1 MRTLNRLGH
10 GVSYTQVEDIDTALC
25 LQNLER
31 SQTGVA
37 LPSNIYQGVFTT
49 LAWDNIDRLEETT
62 SGEGTSQ
69 RVNRI
74 AVQPRIIGPMPQGE
88 AKTIKKK
95 SKKRSITPPPAA
107 LPMYNTGRRVG
118 PAVTVTLDVDADK
131 QVQDARVKN
140 VIWLLT
146 RLSNPEEDQTI
157 SSWTGFNLLI
167 RNDTHVMQDTV
178 SYLPT
183 INAQATEM

>member
-1 MRTLNRLGH
+1 MSP
-10 GVSYTQVEDIDTALC
+10 VSYTKVEEIDTALC
-25 LQNLER
+25 LQKLER

-62 SGEGTSQ
+62 SGEGTSH
-69 RVNRI
+69 RVNGI

-88 AKTIKKK
+88 AKIIKK
-95 SKKRSITPPPAA
+95 SKKRSISPPPAA
-107 LPMYNTGRRVG
+107 LPMYNIGRRVG
-118 PAVTVTLDVDADK
+118 PAVTVTLDMDADK

-140 VIWLLT
+140 MIWLLT

-157 SSWTGFNLLI
+157 SS
-167 RNDTHVMQDTV
+167 
-178 SYLPT
+178 
-183 INAQATEM
+183 